1 MLVEWTGYLV
11 SQKTQWHKV
20 RKKLSGRLIF
30 SVETI
35 AICNIL
41 TFKIFYQNL
50 LPTKKREI
58 SGLAMCRIQCQEA
71 NYCEFLD
78 NYMYTVY
85 YNHNSDDN
93 ICFEVLDAVSSLQ
106 FRIGINFIIS

>member
-1 MLVEWTGYLV
+1 
-11 SQKTQWHKV
+11 
-20 RKKLSGRLIF
+20 
-30 SVETI
+30 
-35 AICNIL
+35 
-41 TFKIFYQNL
+41 
-50 LPTKKREI
+50 
-58 SGLAMCRIQCQEA
+58 MCRIQCQEA